1 METVI
6 FETSVPN
13 ETLLPKRTSSQKVHK
28 NFERQKKEWNIMKNN
43 KEKKI
48 KNKEQKKYDKG
59 QVFVKIMAGI
69 LSLLMILS
77 VAGSLIFSLI

>member
-1 METVI
+1 
-6 FETSVPN
+6 
-13 ETLLPKRTSSQKVHK
+13 
-28 NFERQKKEWNIMKNN
+28 MKNN

-48 KNKEQKKYDKG
+48 KNKEQKKSDKG

>member
-1 METVI
+1 M
-6 FETSVPN
+6 
-13 ETLLPKRTSSQKVHK
+13 
-28 NFERQKKEWNIMKNN
+28 KKE
-43 KEKKI
+43 KEKKV
-48 KNKEQKKYDKG
+48 KNKEQRNYDKG